1 MVWKESRTP
10 FGSPSHPV
18 NGYLHLHIEVKAG
31 PTNEQPMYTRKTVP
45 IKNMLRWTRGHSI
58 GFVVLAL
65 VPVFLFDIAGLKW
78 LHVPWLPLSVV
89 GTAVAFIVGFKNN
102 ASYDRLWE
110 ARKIWGGIVNES
122 RSFTVMVKDFVVGND
137 SSPAELQLLHR
148 ELVHR
153 HVAWLTA
160 LRYQLRAV
168 RPWENKRASQ
178 ANKRFRGVVV
188 KVLETEEPFKQ
199 AVSSYMSSAELE
211 EIFAKGNHA
220 SQILGIQSR
229 RLRELR
235 QQGLINAYE
244 HVAIERT
251 LAELYALQ
259 GKSER
264 IKNFPY
270 PRQFATL
277 NYIFVWLFIFLL
289 PYGVMEEFEKIG
301 DHIIAD
307 HSTHTAIT
315 AGSHRLWQFIGAH
328 FVWFS
333 VPFSAIVSWV
343 FYALEIVGEH
353 SENPFEGGPNDVP
366 ITDLS
371 RSIEIDIR
379 QLIND
384 EGIPPAFSWDG
395 GVVL

>member
-1 MVWKESRTP
+1 
-10 FGSPSHPV
+10 
-18 NGYLHLHIEVKAG
+18 
-31 PTNEQPMYTRKTVP
+31 MYTKKILPV
-45 IKNMLRWTRGHSI
+45 KSVLRWTRGH
-58 GFVVLAL
+58 VVLFLAL
-65 VPVFLFDIAGLKW
+65 ATIPVLLYDVVGFKW

-110 ARKIWGGIVNES
+110 ARKIWGGIVNAS
-122 RSFTVMVKDFVVGND
+122 RSFTVMVKDFIVND
-137 SSPAELQLLHR
+137 QLTAEELSEIHR

-160 LRYQLRAV
+160 LRYQLRTM
-168 RPWENKRASQ
+168 RPWENKRDSEDNQRLPGMTIRILESEVPIDEAIADYISPVERGEIFNKGNQASQ
-178 ANKRFRGVVV
+178 
-188 KVLETEEPFKQ
+188 L
-199 AVSSYMSSAELE
+199 
-211 EIFAKGNHA
+211 
-220 SQILGIQSR
+220 LGIQSS

-235 QQGLINAYE
+235 QQESLGVFE
-244 HVAIERT
+244 HVEMERMI
-251 LAELYALQ
+251 AELYALQ

-277 NYIFVWLFIFLL
+277 NYIFVWLFILLL

-301 DHIIAD
+301 DHIITD
-307 HSTHTAIT
+307 HSSADEGYGLMHSMWLFFGT
-315 AGSHRLWQFIGAH
+315 H

-333 VPFSAIVSWV
+333 IPFSAIVSWV
-343 FYALEIVGEH
+343 FFALEIAGEH

-379 QLIND
+379 QLID
-384 EGIPPAFSWDG
+384 DQDIPEKLSWES